1 MSPKVAAS
9 IPLGNPS
16 VAYYVIIGCG
26 FAGIL
31 NHVLLRHPT
40 STRLGSLPV
49 LQIGS
54 EDPWRNYHP
63 MPMGQWPSLLTLPG
77 FRHQPPSLGGRGN
90 LASDQFADV
99 NDKEWN
105 DLSAAHPFY
114 HVDAR
119 VVAIRAGT
127 TASYEIDL
135 DNGRVFQAEYIDV
148 CGGPGP
154 ARTPT
159 MSVDPAL
166 IRYRQKRTGQ
176 RNRRPLRA
184 SD

>member
-1 MSPKVAAS
+1 
-9 IPLGNPS
+9 
-16 VAYYVIIGCG
+16 
-26 FAGIL
+26 
-31 NHVLLRHPT
+31 
-40 STRLGSLPV
+40 
-49 LQIGS
+49 
-54 EDPWRNYHP
+54 
-63 MPMGQWPSLLTLPG
+63 LTLPG
-77 FRHQPPSLGGRGN
+77 FRHQPPSLGGRAN

-127 TASYEIDL
+127 TAPYEIEL
-135 DNGRVFQAEYIDV
+135 DNGWVLQANV

-159 MSVDPAL
+159 MSVDPL
-166 IRYRQKRTGQ
+166 
-176 RNRRPLRA
+176 
-184 SD
+184 

>member
-31 NHVLLRHPT
+31 NHVLLRHPA

-63 MPMGQWPSLLTLPG
+63 MPMGQWPSS
-77 FRHQPPSLGGRGN
+77 F
-90 LASDQFADV
+90 D
-99 NDKEWN
+99 
-105 DLSAAHPFY
+105 
-114 HVDAR
+114 
-119 VVAIRAGT
+119 
-127 TASYEIDL
+127 
-135 DNGRVFQAEYIDV
+135 
-148 CGGPGP
+148 P
-154 ARTPT
+154 ARLSP
-159 MSVDPAL
+159 PAAL
-166 IRYRQKRTGQ
+166 TWRSRQSRIRPICRCE
-176 RNRRPLRA
+176 
-184 SD
+184 